1 MHAKI
6 GTARTWD
13 PASEYRAKA
22 TLGVAMVAFVLLLPI
37 SVWDFVGNRTAIG
50 IGSICIVLFLMV
62 NASLVM
68 VGRCHQKL
76 TLYGL
81 VPAGMTFMLGVF
93 QDDAFI
99 GSLWCYP
106 SIVACYC
113 MLSAKRATVANLIIL
128 VISIPVILTTLPPVY
143 AYRVCAT
150 LMAISL
156 FATILVRVIDKQ
168 QHRLHELLIHDS
180 LTGLLNRF
188 TLSTTLC
195 NAIEQFKTLGT
206 RSSILAIDIDHFKS
220 INDRHGHDVG
230 DQVLHDVS
238 QLFLRNL
245 RESDVAFRSGGEEFV
260 ILLHNSDLREAK
272 NIAQRLRHVI
282 ELAPIVPNHSLT
294 VSIGIARC
302 EFLEDWT
309 GWMKRADESLY
320 EAKNQGR
327 NRVVVS
333 SQTGQSQ
340 LHIAEHAGNL

>member
-22 TLGVAMVAFVLLLPI
+22 TLGVALVALGLLLPI
-37 SVWDFVGNRTAIG
+37 SIWDFVADRTAIG
-50 IGSICIVLFLMV
+50 IGSICIVLFLLV
-62 NASLVM
+62 NASLVI

-81 VPAGMTFMLGVF
+81 VPAGMTFMIGVF

-113 MLSAKRATVANLIIL
+113 MLSAKRATIANITIL
-128 VISIPVILTTLPPVY
+128 TISIPMILTTLPPVY

-150 LMAISL
+150 LLAISL
-156 FATILVRVIDKQ
+156 FANILVRVIDKQ

-188 TLSTTLC
+188 TLGTTLC
-195 NAIEQFKTLGT
+195 SAIERCKSQGT

-220 INDRHGHDVG
+220 INDRYGHDVG

-245 RESDVAFRSGGEEFV
+245 RESDAAFRSGGEEFL
-260 ILLHNSDLREAK
+260 ILLHDSDLREAK

-282 ELAPIVPNHSLT
+282 ELAPIVPNQSLT

-302 EFLEDWT
+302 ESSEDWT
-309 GWMKRADESLY
+309 SWMKRADESLY

-333 SQTGQSQ
+333 AHAGQSQ
-340 LHIAEHAGNL
+340 LHFAEHASNL